1 MMILL
6 RGRNR
11 LETVK
16 GKKIVLTASA
26 TEMSDWINNP
36 FIAFAGGFGKGPI
49 PLSYVRKTLYP
60 HHPAL
65 ADGQASYA
73 PYGLRKVESIL
84 LEGGFSKDDIAVV
97 YPEDLDKFIG
107 PETRIVGISSM
118 DPTGMGYVS
127 KTYSSIV
134 GGGEPMN
141 RIEFRKLIEH
151 PAIKKYKS
159 SLKIIVGGY
168 GSWQLER
175 QHVSK
180 SFGVDC
186 VLMGGRPGPIVEL
199 FKKALNGEELP
210 RIAKADESLDNW
222 NYNQEMPLNKNV
234 ALHGAV
240 EISKGCGRNCMFCT
254 PTMQHK
260 IDVPMDKIMK
270 EVALSVAQGSDHITL
285 ITEDMFLYGAK
296 DAKFVPNREAVV
308 KLFKSVADYPGVR
321 SIQAAHMSLAPV
333 YHDPKMIQQLAE
345 ILIEKSWYSFG
356 KKPIITAETGIETG
370 SPRLMKKYMAGKMLP
385 FQPEQWQ
392 DVVTNAFGILNDN
405 DWFPLATL
413 IIGLPDE
420 KEEDMLMTLELMDKL
435 KDYNAF
441 YVPLFFVPLENC
453 VLMKQKGAEINS
465 LNKARWDFF
474 LKCWEYNVKIWK
486 PTFLE
491 NRLPHPLAYK
501 AFDKVVIPYFGKI
514 FGAYYGLTRGASGQ
528 QFKEAVYQLSMPMA
542 DNGRKVKGKAKQKA
556 EA

>member
-1 MMILL
+1 MSIFVQ
-6 RGRNR
+6 GRER
-11 LETVK
+11 LAAVQGT
-16 GKKIVLTASA
+16 KIVLTASS
-26 TEMSDWINNP
+26 TEMSDFYNNP
-36 FIAFAGGFGKGPI
+36 FIAFVGGFGKGPI

-60 HHPAL
+60 HKPKK

-84 LEGGFSKDDIAVV
+84 LEGGFAREDIAVV
-97 YPEDLDKFIG
+97 YPEDLEFFIG
-107 PETRIVGISSM
+107 PNTKVVGISSM

-141 RIEFRKLIEH
+141 RIEFRKLVMH
-151 PAIKKYKS
+151 PAIKKYKP
-159 SLKIIVGGY
+159 KVIVGGY

-180 SFGVDC
+180 SYGVDC
-186 VLMGGRPGPIVEL
+186 VLMGGRPAPIVEL
-199 FKKALNGEELP
+199 FKKAVNGEPIP

-222 NYNQEMPLNKNV
+222 NYNKEMPLTQNV
-234 ALHGAV
+234 AIHGAV
-240 EISKGCGRNCMFCT
+240 EISKGCGRNCQFCT

-260 IDVPMDKIMK
+260 IDVPLDRIMQ
-270 EVALSVAQGSDHITL
+270 EVALSTKQGSDHITL
-285 ITEDMFLYGAK
+285 ITEDLFLYGQK
-296 DAKFVPNREAVV
+296 DPRFIPNSEAIL
-308 KLFKSVADYPGVR
+308 KLCKSVADHPGVK

-333 YHDPKMIQQLAE
+333 YHDPKMIHDLAE

-356 KKPIITAETGIETG
+356 GKPIITAETGVETG
-370 SPRLMKKYMAGKMLP
+370 SPRLMKKYMGGKMLP
-385 FQPEQWQ
+385 FTPEQWPE
-392 DVVTNAFGILNDN
+392 VVTNAFGILNDN
-405 DWFPLATL
+405 DWYPLATL

-420 KEEDMLMTLELMDKL
+420 KEEDMLQTLELMDDL

-453 VLMKQKGAEINS
+453 VLMNKKGAEMDS
-465 LNKARWDFF
+465 LSKARWDFF
-474 LKCWEYNVKIWK
+474 IKCWEYNIKIWK

-491 NRLPHPLAYK
+491 NRIPNHFLYRT
-501 AFDKVVIPYFGKI
+501 FDRVLIPYFGRI
-514 FGAYYGLTRGASGQ
+514 LGAYYGLTRRGTGE
-528 QFKEAVYQLSMPMA
+528 QFKQAVYQLSMPMP
-542 DNGRKVKGKAKQKA
+542 DNGRRVKGKVKAKT

>member
-1 MMILL
+1 MENI
-6 RGRNR
+6 
-11 LETVK
+11 K

-60 HHPAL
+60 HHPQL
-65 ADGQASYA
+65 PDGQASYA

-84 LEGGFSKDDIAVV
+84 LGGGFSKDDIAVV
-97 YPEDLDKFIG
+97 YPEDLDRFIG
-107 PETRIVGISSM
+107 SETKIVGISSM

-151 PAIKKYKS
+151 PAIKKYKAN
-159 SLKIIVGGY
+159 LKVIVGGY

-175 QHVSK
+175 QNVSK

-199 FKKALNGEELP
+199 FKKALRGEELP

-222 NYNQEMPLNKNV
+222 NYNQEMPLTQHV

-240 EISKGCGRNCMFCT
+240 EISKGCGRNCQFCT

-285 ITEDMFLYGAK
+285 ITEDLFLYGSK
-296 DAKFVPNREAVV
+296 ESRFIPNREAVV
-308 KLFKSVADYPGVR
+308 KLCKSLADYPGVK

-345 ILIEKSWYSFG
+345 ILIEKPSYSFS

-420 KEEDMLMTLELMDKL
+420 KEEDMLQTLELMDKL

-453 VLMKQKGAEINS
+453 VLMKQKGAEMDS
-465 LNKARWDFF
+465 LSKARWDFF
-474 LKCWEYNVKIWK
+474 IKCWEYNVKIWK

-528 QFKEAVYQLSMPMA
+528 QFKEAVYQLSMPMP
-542 DNGRKVKGKAKQKA
+542 DNGRKVKGKTKQKI

>member
-1 MMILL
+1 MQKAL
-6 RGRNR
+6 GR
-11 LETVK
+11 
-16 GKKIVLTASA
+16 KIVLTASA
-26 TEMSDWINNP
+26 TEMSDFLNNP
-36 FIAFAGGFGKGPI
+36 FIAFVGGFGKGPI

-60 HHPAL
+60 HRPKR

-84 LEGGFSKDDIAVV
+84 IEGGFSPNDIAVA
-97 YPEDLDKFIG
+97 YPEDLDSFIG
-107 PETRIVGISSM
+107 PETKVVGISSM

-141 RIEFRKLIEH
+141 RIEFRKLVTH
-151 PAIKKYKS
+151 PAIKKYKPQ
-159 SLKIIVGGY
+159 LKIIVGGY

-175 QHVSK
+175 QRVSQ
-180 SFGVDC
+180 SYGVDC
-186 VLMGGRPGPIVEL
+186 VLMGGRPGPIIEL
-199 FKKALNGEELP
+199 FKKAVNGEHLP
-210 RIAKADESLDNW
+210 RIAKADETLDNW
-222 NYNQEMPLNKNV
+222 NYNQEMPIIKNV
-234 ALHGAV
+234 AIHGAV
-240 EISKGCGRNCMFCT
+240 EISKGCGRNCQFCT

-260 IDVPMDKIMK
+260 IDVPLEKIMK

-296 DAKFVPNREAVV
+296 DPKFVPNREAVI
-308 KLFKSVADYPGVR
+308 KLFKTVADYPGVK

-333 YHDPKMIQQLAE
+333 WYDPNMIRELAE

-370 SPRLMKKYMAGKMLP
+370 SARLMKKYMAGKMLP

-405 DWFPLATL
+405 DWYPLATL

-420 KEEDMLMTLELMDKL
+420 KEEDMLQTLELMDKL
-435 KDYNAF
+435 KDYKAF

-453 VLMKQKGAEINS
+453 VLMNKKGAEMDS
-465 LNKARWDFF
+465 LSKARWDFF
-474 LKCWEYNVKIWK
+474 IKCWEYNIKIWK

-491 NRLPHPLAYK
+491 NRLSNPLLYK
-501 AFDKVVIPYFGKI
+501 TFDNFIIPYFGKI
-514 FGAYYGLTRGASGQ
+514 LGVYYGLTRGEKSEQLKQAVWTLSLPMP
-528 QFKEAVYQLSMPMA
+528 EAKS
-542 DNGRKVKGKAKQKA
+542 KSKS
-556 EA
+556 

>member
-1 MMILL
+1 M
-6 RGRNR
+6 
-11 LETVK
+11 EPVS

-26 TEMSDWINNP
+26 TEMSDFLNNP
-36 FIAFAGGFGKGPI
+36 FIAFVGGFGKGPI

-60 HHPAL
+60 HRPKK

-84 LEGGFSKDDIAVV
+84 LEGGFSPSDIVV
-97 YPEDLDKFIG
+97 ANPEDLELFIG
-107 PETRIVGISSM
+107 PDTKVVGISSM

-141 RIEFRKLIEH
+141 RIEFRKLVMN
-151 PAIKKYKS
+151 PAIRKYKG

-175 QHVSK
+175 QHISE
-180 SFGVDC
+180 SYGVDC

-199 FKKALNGEELP
+199 FKKAVNGEPIP
-210 RIAKADESLDNW
+210 RIAKADESLNNW
-222 NYNQEMPLNKNV
+222 NYNQEMPLTTNV
-234 ALHGAV
+234 AIHGAV
-240 EISKGCGRNCMFCT
+240 EISKGCGRNCQFCT

-260 IDVPMDKIMK
+260 IDVPLEKIMK
-270 EVALSVAQGSDHITL
+270 EVAISTAQGSDHITL
-285 ITEDMFLYGAK
+285 ITEDLFLYGAK
-296 DAKFVPNREAVV
+296 DPQFVPNREAVV
-308 KLFKSVADYPGVR
+308 KLCRSVADHPGVK

-345 ILIEKSWYSFG
+345 VLIEKSWYSFG

-392 DVVTNAFGILNDN
+392 EVVTNAFGILNDN
-405 DWFPLATL
+405 DWYPLATL

-420 KEEDMLMTLELMDKL
+420 KEEDMLQTLELMDKL
-435 KDYNAF
+435 KGYNAF

-453 VLMKQKGAEINS
+453 VLMNKKGAEVDS
-465 LNKARWDFF
+465 LSKARWDFF
-474 LKCWEYNVKIWK
+474 IKCWEYNIKIWK

-491 NRLPHPLAYK
+491 NRLPNPMIYK
-501 AFDKVVIPYFGKI
+501 TFDKFVIPYFGKI
-514 FGAYYGLTRGASGQ
+514 LGTYYGLTRGSNGE
-528 QFKEAVYQLSMPMA
+528 QFKQAVYQLSLPLP
-542 DNGRKVKGKAKQKA
+542 DNGRKVKGKVKVDA
-556 EA
+556 

>member
-1 MMILL
+1 LAA
-6 RGRNR
+6 
-11 LETVK
+11 VS

-26 TEMSDWINNP
+26 TEMSDFYNNP
-36 FIAFAGGFGKGPI
+36 FIAFVGGFGKGPI
-49 PLSYVRKTLYP
+49 PLTYVRKTLYP
-60 HHPAL
+60 HRPKR

-84 LEGGFSKDDIAVV
+84 IESGFSPEDIAVA
-97 YPEDLDKFIG
+97 YPEDLDLFIG
-107 PETRIVGISSM
+107 PNTKVVGISSM

-141 RIEFRKLIEH
+141 RIEFKKLVTH
-151 PAIKKYKS
+151 PSIKKYRP
-159 SLKIIVGGY
+159 KIIVGGY

-175 QHVSK
+175 QHVSE

-199 FKKALNGEELP
+199 FKKAINGEPIP

-222 NYNQEMPLNKNV
+222 NYNLEMPLTKNV
-234 ALHGAV
+234 AIHGAV
-240 EISKGCGRNCMFCT
+240 EISKGCGRNCQFCT

-260 IDVPMDKIMK
+260 IDVPLEKIMK
-270 EVALSVAQGSDHITL
+270 EVALSTSQGNDHITL
-285 ITEDMFLYGAK
+285 ITEDLFLYGATDK
-296 DAKFVPNREAVV
+296 KFIPNREAVV
-308 KLFKSVADYPGVR
+308 KLCKSVADYPGVK

-333 YHDPKMIQQLAE
+333 WHDPLMIKQLAE

-370 SPRLMKKYMAGKMLP
+370 SPRLMKKYMGGKMLP

-405 DWFPLATL
+405 DWYPLATL

-420 KEEDMLMTLELMDKL
+420 KEEDMLQTLELMDKL
-435 KDYNAF
+435 KGYNAF

-453 VLMKQKGAEINS
+453 VLMNKKGAEMDGLS
-465 LNKARWDFF
+465 KARWDFF
-474 LKCWEYNVKIWK
+474 IKCWEYNVKIWK

-491 NRLPHPLAYK
+491 NRLTNPLVYK
-501 AFDKVVIPYFGKI
+501 TFDQILIPYFGKI
-514 FGAYYGLTRGASGQ
+514 LGAYYGLTRGEKSEQ
-528 QFKEAVYQLSMPMA
+528 LKQAVWQLSMPMA
-542 DNGRKVKGKAKQKA
+542 ESTKRKVKDKV
-556 EA
+556 

>member
-1 MMILL
+1 M
-6 RGRNR
+6 
-11 LETVK
+11 ETVT

-26 TEMSDWINNP
+26 TEMSDFLNNP
-36 FIAFAGGFGKGPI
+36 FIAFVGGFGKGPI

-60 HHPAL
+60 HHPKKS
-65 ADGQASYA
+65 DGQASYA

-84 LEGGFSKDDIAVV
+84 LEGGFSPNDIVV
-97 YPEDLDKFIG
+97 ANPEDLDIFIG
-107 PETRIVGISSM
+107 PQTRVVGISSM

-141 RIEFRKLIEH
+141 RIEFRKLVMH
-151 PAIKKYKS
+151 PAIKKYKNN
-159 SLKIIVGGY
+159 LKIIVGGY

-175 QHVSK
+175 QHVSE
-180 SFGVDC
+180 SYGIDC

-199 FKKALNGEELP
+199 FKKAVSGEPIP

-222 NYNQEMPLNKNV
+222 NYNLEMPLTTNV
-234 ALHGAV
+234 AIHGAV
-240 EISKGCGRNCMFCT
+240 EISKGCGRNCQFCT

-260 IDVPMDKIMK
+260 IDVPIEKIMA
-270 EVALSVAQGSDHITL
+270 EVALSTAQGSDHITL
-285 ITEDMFLYGAK
+285 ITEDLFLYGAK
-296 DAKFVPNREAVV
+296 DKRFIPNREAVV
-308 KLFKSVADYPGVR
+308 NLCNKVAKHPGVK

-333 YHDPKMIQQLAE
+333 SHDPQMIKELAE
-345 ILIEKSWYSFG
+345 VLIEKSWYSFG

-405 DWFPLATL
+405 DWYPLATL

-420 KEEDMLMTLELMDKL
+420 KEEDMLQTLELMDKL
-435 KDYNAF
+435 KGYNAF

-453 VLMKQKGAEINS
+453 VLMNKKGAEIDS
-465 LNKARWDFF
+465 LSKARWDFF
-474 LKCWEYNVKIWK
+474 IKCWEYNIKIWK

-491 NRLPHPLAYK
+491 NRLPNPMIYK
-501 AFDKVVIPYFGKI
+501 TFDKILIPSFGKI
-514 FGAYYGLTRGASGQ
+514 LGSYYGFTRGSTGE
-528 QFKEAVYQLSMPMA
+528 QFKQAVFQLSMPLPE
-542 DNGRKVKGKAKQKA
+542 NGRKVKGKIKA
-556 EA
+556 AYS

>member
-1 MMILL
+1 M
-6 RGRNR
+6 
-11 LETVK
+11 ETVT

-26 TEMSDWINNP
+26 TEMSDFLNNP
-36 FIAFAGGFGKGPI
+36 FIAFVGGFGKGPI

-60 HHPAL
+60 HHPKKS
-65 ADGQASYA
+65 DGQASYA

-84 LEGGFSKDDIAVV
+84 LEGGFSPNDIVV
-97 YPEDLDKFIG
+97 ANPEDLDIFIG
-107 PETRIVGISSM
+107 PQTRVVGISSM

-141 RIEFRKLIEH
+141 RIEFRKLVMH
-151 PAIKKYKS
+151 PAIKKYKNN
-159 SLKIIVGGY
+159 LKIIVGGY

-175 QHVSK
+175 QHVSE
-180 SFGVDC
+180 SYGIDC

-199 FKKALNGEELP
+199 FKKAVSGERIP

-222 NYNQEMPLNKNV
+222 NYNLEMPLTTNV
-234 ALHGAV
+234 AIHGAV
-240 EISKGCGRNCMFCT
+240 EISKGCGRNCQFCT

-260 IDVPMDKIMK
+260 IDVPIEKIMA
-270 EVALSVAQGSDHITL
+270 EVALSTAQGSDHITL
-285 ITEDMFLYGAK
+285 ITEDLFLYGAK
-296 DAKFVPNREAVV
+296 DKRFIPNREAVV
-308 KLFKSVADYPGVR
+308 NLCNKVAKHPGVK

-333 YHDPKMIQQLAE
+333 SHDPQMIKELAE
-345 ILIEKSWYSFG
+345 VLIEKSWYSFG

-405 DWFPLATL
+405 DWYPLATL

-420 KEEDMLMTLELMDKL
+420 KEEDMLQTLELMDKL
-435 KDYNAF
+435 KGYNAF

-453 VLMKQKGAEINS
+453 VLMNKKGAEIDS
-465 LNKARWDFF
+465 LSKARWDFF
-474 LKCWEYNVKIWK
+474 IKCWEYNIKIWK

-491 NRLPHPLAYK
+491 NRLPNPMIYK
-501 AFDKVVIPYFGKI
+501 TFDKILIPSFGKI
-514 FGAYYGLTRGASGQ
+514 LGSYYGFTRGSTGE
-528 QFKEAVYQLSMPMA
+528 QFKQAVFQLSMPLPE
-542 DNGRKVKGKAKQKA
+542 NGRKVKGKIKA
-556 EA
+556 AYS

>member
-1 MMILL
+1 M
-6 RGRNR
+6 
-11 LETVK
+11 ETPV

-26 TEMSDWINNP
+26 TEMSDFLNNP
-36 FIAFAGGFGKGPI
+36 FIAFVGGFGKGPI

-60 HHPAL
+60 HCGKR
-65 ADGQASYA
+65 ADGQAAYA
-73 PYGLRKVESIL
+73 PYGLRKVEAIL
-84 LEGGFSKDDIAVV
+84 LEGGFAREDVV
-97 YPEDLDKFIG
+97 VVHPQELDRFVG
-107 PETRIVGISSM
+107 PQTKVVGISSM

-141 RIEFRKLIEH
+141 RIEFRKLVTH
-151 PAIKKYKS
+151 PSIKKYKP
-159 SLKIIVGGY
+159 KIIVGGY

-180 SFGVDC
+180 SYGVDC

-199 FKKALNGEELP
+199 FKKAVNGEPIP

-222 NYNQEMPLNKNV
+222 NYNQEMPITKNV
-234 ALHGAV
+234 AIHGAV
-240 EISKGCGRNCMFCT
+240 EISKGCGRNCQFCT

-260 IDVPMDKIMK
+260 VDVPLEKIMK
-270 EVALSVAQGSDHITL
+270 EVALSTAQGSDHITL
-285 ITEDMFLYGAK
+285 ITEDLFLYGAK
-296 DAKFVPNREAVV
+296 DPRFVPNREAVV
-308 KLFKSVADYPGVR
+308 KLCRSVAKHPGVK

-333 YHDPKMIQQLAE
+333 YHDPQMIKELAE
-345 ILIEKSWYSFG
+345 VLIEKSWYSFD

-370 SPRLMKKYMAGKMLP
+370 SPRLMKKYMGGKMLP

-420 KEEDMLMTLELMDKL
+420 KEEDMLQTLELMDKL

-441 YVPLFFVPLENC
+441 YVPLFFVPLDNC
-453 VLMKQKGAEINS
+453 VLMNKKGTEMDALS
-465 LNKARWDFF
+465 KARWDFF
-474 LKCWEYNVKIWK
+474 IKCWEYNIKIWK

-491 NRLPHPLAYK
+491 NRLRNPLLYK
-501 AFDKVVIPYFGKI
+501 AVDNFVIPYFGKI
-514 FGAYYGLTRGASGQ
+514 MGSYYGLTRGEKSEQLKQA
-528 QFKEAVYQLSMPMA
+528 FFQLSLPMPESKQ
-542 DNGRKVKGKAKQKA
+542 RKMKNKA
-556 EA
+556 

>member
-1 MMILL
+1 LAA
-6 RGRNR
+6 
-11 LETVK
+11 VS

-26 TEMSDWINNP
+26 TEMSDFYNNP
-36 FIAFAGGFGKGPI
+36 FIAFVGGFGKGPI
-49 PLSYVRKTLYP
+49 PLTYVRKTLYP
-60 HHPAL
+60 HRPKR

-84 LEGGFSKDDIAVV
+84 IESGFSPEDIAVA
-97 YPEDLDKFIG
+97 YPEDLDLFIG
-107 PETRIVGISSM
+107 PNTKVVGISSM

-141 RIEFRKLIEH
+141 RIEFKKLVTH
-151 PAIKKYKS
+151 PAIKKYRP
-159 SLKIIVGGY
+159 KIIVGGY

-175 QHVSK
+175 QHVSE

-199 FKKALNGEELP
+199 FKKAINGEPIP

-222 NYNQEMPLNKNV
+222 NYNLEMPLTKNV
-234 ALHGAV
+234 AIHGAV
-240 EISKGCGRNCMFCT
+240 EISKGCGRNCQFCT

-260 IDVPMDKIMK
+260 IDVPLEKIMK
-270 EVALSVAQGSDHITL
+270 EVALSTSQGNDHITL
-285 ITEDMFLYGAK
+285 ITEDLFLYGATDK
-296 DAKFVPNREAVV
+296 KFIPNREAVV
-308 KLFKSVADYPGVR
+308 KLCKSVADYPGVK

-333 YHDPKMIQQLAE
+333 WHDPLMIKQLAE

-370 SPRLMKKYMAGKMLP
+370 SPRLMKKYMGGKMLP

-405 DWFPLATL
+405 DWYPLATL

-420 KEEDMLMTLELMDKL
+420 KEEDMLQTLELMDKL
-435 KDYNAF
+435 KGYNAF

-453 VLMKQKGAEINS
+453 VLMNKKGAEMDGLS
-465 LNKARWDFF
+465 KARWDFF
-474 LKCWEYNVKIWK
+474 IKCWEYNVKIWK

-491 NRLPHPLAYK
+491 NRLTNPLVYK
-501 AFDKVVIPYFGKI
+501 TFDQILIPYFGKI
-514 FGAYYGLTRGASGQ
+514 LGAYYGLTRGEKSEQ
-528 QFKEAVYQLSMPMA
+528 LKQAVWQLSMPMA
-542 DNGRKVKGKAKQKA
+542 ESTKRKVKDKV
-556 EA
+556 